1 MNHGAK
7 WVSAAMYDKRD
18 MQAVEFRALAGSFL
32 WSTGANQ
39 YAGRYTL
46 GHFDLPMRNCTI
58 ALDGRVV
65 VRTAFC
71 KESLPDD
78 RTDPPCRDADER
90 PADYYDMTRVR
101 PEVAAAMRKDQ
112 RAWPG
117 LCARAK
123 AVDDEA
129 SFPTDNYRD
138 LADNGF
144 LGLSIP
150 QEFGGWGFS
159 MGEYAMVGA
168 EIAKYCGAT
177 ALTFNMHNSSMA
189 WSRFM
194 YDMPN
199 LTRGTAAFAPLR
211 AKQFTRAMKERA
223 IFSQPISEGGQNW
236 TSKPNQTQC
245 RKVDG
250 GWKINGFKKFAS
262 LAGYCDYYTIVCTEV
277 FEGSEPR
284 HEDTVLFV
292 VHKDAPGLTVKGD
305 WDPLGMRGTNSR
317 DLILKDVFVTEDDL
331 LMPNGIFGKT
341 LPNWPHMMATLSPTY
356 MGVAQGA
363 YDFTLAYLQG
373 PRSRPAADRP
383 ADVCDQAGGGVEDVC
398 AAGEHAGAVVA
409 GVFRGQG
416 DALEGRGDADVCRAV
431 QRDGGG
437 AGDRR
442 PGDPHLRRAVDAEVA
457 AAGAD
462 VPRQPLRRADAA
474 LYL

>member
-1 MNHGAK
+1 M
-7 WVSAAMYDKRD
+7 
-18 MQAVEFRALAGSFL
+18 
-32 WSTGANQ
+32 ST
-39 YAGRYTL
+39 
-46 GHFDLPMRNCTI
+46 
-58 ALDGRVV
+58 
-65 VRTAFC
+65 
-71 KESLPDD
+71 
-78 RTDPPCRDADER
+78 
-90 PADYYDMTRVR
+90 PADYYDLSRVR
-101 PEVAAAMRKDQ
+101 PEVIAALDKINAMGP
-112 RAWPG
+112 AF
-117 LCARAK
+117 ATRAK
-123 AVDDEA
+123 AVDDDA
-129 SFPTDNYRD
+129 SFPTENYKD
-138 LADNGF
+138 LADAGF

-199 LTRGTAAFAPLR
+199 LSAEEKAAFAPLR
-211 AKQFTRAMKERA
+211 EKQFRRAMKERA
-223 IFSQPISEGGQNW
+223 IYSQPISEGGQNW

-277 FEGSEPR
+277 FEGVEPR

-292 VHKDAPGLTVKGD
+292 VHKDTPGLTVKGE

-363 YDFTLAYLQG
+363 YDFTVAYLQG
-373 PRSRPAADRP
+373 KIPGQPPIDRRMYATKRVAVSKMYARLANMRALWWQAFSEAKGMPGKPEVMRMYAAQYNVMEGVQEIAAMAIRTCGGQSMLKSLPLERMYRDSRCGALMLPYASEIMEDYI
-383 ADVCDQAGGGVEDVC
+383 GVLALYEMD
-398 AAGEHAGAVVA
+398 ELDHAP
-409 GVFRGQG
+409 G
-416 DALEGRGDADVCRAV
+416 DE
-431 QRDGGG
+431 GG
-437 AGDRR
+437 ARNSLWRGHS
-442 PGDPHLRRAVDAEVA
+442 GALRA
-457 AAGAD
+457 
-462 VPRQPLRRADAA
+462 LR
-474 LYL
+474 